1 MLRSKP
7 ALLPAALEP
16 DFPKMVTTVIRSGQ
30 GCAGPYRLHPRSLWV
45 IAAGCDRPN
54 AEAHGEV
61 QPVAA
66 GALEYSAEPDT
77 RRVVERRRGI
87 SSSTGRS
94 SRSWLGPG
102 DSAPGRRDRTAGER
116 ARLERART
124 CVAARP
130 YGRHRQR
137 RRARPPY
144 GTVTTPSRCRR
155 GRAGYDVPSGRCAA
169 PCESLPDGRHTR
181 TGHTWRIPRRCCRQS
196 GGRKPR

>member
-30 GCAGPYRLHPRSLWV
+30 GCAGPDRLHPRSLWV
-45 IAAGCDRPN
+45 IAAGFDRPN

-94 SRSWLGPG
+94 SRSWLGPVTPLRV
-102 DSAPGRRDRTAGER
+102 DETEQRASAHDWSALGRAL
-116 ARLERART
+116 RLDPT
-124 CVAARP
+124 VAIVSAVV
-130 YGRHRQR
+130 H
-137 RRARPPY
+137 APPY

-155 GRAGYDVPSGRCAA
+155 GRAEYDVPSGRCAA
-169 PCESLPDGRHTR
+169 PCESLPDGLHTR
-181 TGHTWRIPRRCCRQS
+181 TGHTLRIPRRCCRQS